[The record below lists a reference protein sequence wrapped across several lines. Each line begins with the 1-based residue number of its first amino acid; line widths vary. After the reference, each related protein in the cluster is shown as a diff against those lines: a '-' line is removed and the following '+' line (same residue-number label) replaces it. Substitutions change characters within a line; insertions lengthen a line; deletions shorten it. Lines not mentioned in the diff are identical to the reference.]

1 MTGCLSNIVSHVVQ
15 VVGRLDEVSDEVLE
29 FFEPAAQI
37 VMASADP
44 RKAMAA
50 ALATLS
56 GITERP
62 KSRSLLTQVCSHSI
76 QRSDAFFVSC
86 LTAADLTHVLS
97 SCMWCLAQL
106 RLFCVHATRV
116 K

>member
-1 MTGCLSNIVSHVVQ
+1 MIQYETASEDCCIVMQ
-15 VVGRLDEVSDEVLE
+15 VVGRLDEVSEEVLE
-29 FFEPAAQI
+29 FFEPAAHI

-62 KSRSLLTQVCSHSI
+62 KSRSLLTQVCMLS
-76 QRSDAFFVSC
+76 RSKPEIKQSRFQSPAKCSKQLEAMW
-86 LTAADLTHVLS
+86 LT
-97 SCMWCLAQL
+97 
-106 RLFCVHATRV
+106 
-116 K
+116 

>member
-1 MTGCLSNIVSHVVQ
+1 MVQ
-15 VVGRLDEVSDEVLE
+15 VVGRLDEVSEEVLE

-62 KSRSLLTQVCSHSI
+62 KSRSLLTQVCMHTSFVDFQHWGLHS
-76 QRSDAFFVSC
+76 
-86 LTAADLTHVLS
+86 AANIRK
-97 SCMWCLAQL
+97 QI
-106 RLFCVHATRV
+106 V
-116 K
+116 KR

>member
-1 MTGCLSNIVSHVVQ
+1 VIKDGTASEDCFIVAQ
-15 VVGRLDEVSDEVLE
+15 VVGRLDEVSEEVLE

-62 KSRSLLTQVCSHSI
+62 KSRSLLTQV
-76 QRSDAFFVSC
+76 RM
-86 LTAADLTHVLS
+86 LS
-97 SCMWCLAQL
+97 MLSECQHCDW
-106 RLFCVHATRV
+106 H
-116 K
+116 